1 MRIPSSAGRR
11 ARLALALCAA
21 LGALDAGRAEEAE
34 AVSSQASAD
43 YVRTRRPDGTF
54 QPEGYVFGKGGYAG
68 SDRNDKSIDK
78 MGFLDV
84 AHVIAVPLAR
94 QNYIPAKDPAAT
106 QLIIMVYWGTTRAPE
121 NASGSQAYQNLE
133 SAHAAV
139 GQLPTNSMGQSQVP
153 TDPAQ
158 LAKFEAESAAL
169 MAVLAENR
177 MRDNAD
183 RRTALLL
190 GYNSWWAETIDAP
203 KGTPLELRKRDM
215 MAELEEDR
223 YYVILMAY
231 DFQLLW
237 KEKKHKLLWETRFSV
252 DEHHREFDRDL
263 GAMAQFAAQYFGQ
276 DSNGLTH
283 GKLPQGDVEIG
294 EIKSLGAVPEK

>member
-1 MRIPSSAGRR
+1 MGMPSSARR
-11 ARLALALCAA
+11 HGCLALALCAA
-21 LGALDAGRAEEAE
+21 LGATVAVRAENVE
-34 AVSSQASAD
+34 AVSSSASAD
-43 YVRTRRPDGTF
+43 YIRTRLPDGSF

-68 SDRNDKSIDK
+68 GDRTDKSIDK
-78 MGFLDV
+78 MGFLEI
-84 AHVIAVPLAR
+84 AHTIAGPLAR
-94 QNYIPAKDPAAT
+94 QKYLPSTQPAAT
-106 QLIIMVYWGTTRAPE
+106 RLIIMVYWGTTRAPE

-133 SAHAAV
+133 AAHASV

-153 TDPAQ
+153 TNPAQ

-183 RRTALLL
+183 RRTAMLL
-190 GYNSWWAETIDAP
+190 GYNSWWNETIDAP
-203 KGTPLELRKRDM
+203 KGSPLDLHKRDM

-252 DEHHREFDRDL
+252 SEHHREFDKDL
-263 GAMAQFAAQYFGQ
+263 GAMTQFASQYFGR

-283 GKLPQGDVEIG
+283 GQLPEGNVEIG
-294 EIKSLGAVPEK
+294 EIKSLGAVPDK